1 MDKKKLRALLL
12 LPVILILIFPIVMVL
27 SNSFMSQGEMEKT
40 YYSEKELPRLVMV
53 PEKVS
58 LDQYIKVL
66 IKETKY
72 LNYFWNSIFIT
83 AFILIGQVIIAS
95 MAAFAFSIYTF
106 KGKEHLFF
114 VYIIVMMMPFQVTLV
129 PNYII
134 SGNLGLLGNWSSLI
148 LPGIF
153 SAFGVF
159 LLRQFMASIPKSY
172 IEAARQEGVNDFK
185 IYTYIVLP
193 LSKSGIAALILLAG
207 VDNWN
212 MVEQPLIFLSD
223 IGLYPLSLVLSRINS
238 QEAGIGFAASFIF
251 MIPFL
256 LLFLHK
262 EDSLISGISNSGV
275 KG

>member
-1 MDKKKLRALLL
+1 MDKKKLRALFL
-12 LPVILILIFPIVMVL
+12 LPIILILIFPIVMVL
-27 SNSFMSQGEMEKT
+27 SNSFMSQVEMEKT
-40 YYSEKELPRLVMV
+40 YYSGKELPRLVLV
-53 PEKVS
+53 PKKVS

-83 AFILIGQVIIAS
+83 VFILIGQVIIAS

-106 KGKEHLFF
+106 KGKEYLFF
-114 VYIIVMMMPFQVTLV
+114 VYIMVMMMPFQVTLV

-134 SGNLGLLGNWSSLI
+134 SGKIGLLGNWSSMI

-159 LLRQFMASIPKSY
+159 LLRQFMSSIPKSY
-172 IEAARQEGVNDFK
+172 IEAARQEGVNDFY
-185 IYTYIVLP
+185 IYTHIVLP

-207 VDNWN
+207 VDSWN
-212 MVEQPLIFLSD
+212 MVEQPLIFLHD
-223 IGLYPLSLVLSRINS
+223 ANLYPLSLILSRINL

-262 EDSLISGISNSGV
+262 EESLISGITNSGV